1 MIDPSQAQKVNIET
15 KSEQVYRF
23 LRESIILGD
32 FAPGERLVLAKLAE
46 KYGVSEIP
54 IREACKSL
62 AAEGLVVIK
71 PYEGITVT
79 EIDADEVAETIE
91 IRAILEKEAA
101 RQTVPV
107 IMPVTKNKLQSALK
121 QMEKAI
127 SEKEINSF
135 GKINKE
141 FHILLLQDCPNK
153 KLRELT
159 IQIWGSL
166 ERARSG
172 FRSMPEQI
180 DKYFGINMAIFHAIE
195 QGDSEKA
202 GDLLYEQA
210 KEFGSKL
217 DKYLRSVNRHK

>member
-107 IMPVTKNKLQSALK
+107 IMPATKNKFPK
-121 QMEKAI
+121 RI
-127 SEKEINSF
+127 VP
-135 GKINKE
+135 
-141 FHILLLQDCPNK
+141 CPSPK
-153 KLRELT
+153 S
-159 IQIWGSL
+159 Q
-166 ERARSG
+166 
-172 FRSMPEQI
+172 
-180 DKYFGINMAIFHAIE
+180 
-195 QGDSEKA
+195 
-202 GDLLYEQA
+202 
-210 KEFGSKL
+210 
-217 DKYLRSVNRHK
+217 